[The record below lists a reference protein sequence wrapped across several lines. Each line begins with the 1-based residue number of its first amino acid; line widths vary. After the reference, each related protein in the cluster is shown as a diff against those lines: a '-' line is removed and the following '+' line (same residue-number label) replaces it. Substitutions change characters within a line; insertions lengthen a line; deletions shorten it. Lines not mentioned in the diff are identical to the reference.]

1 MRMLLPA
8 LYREGAKLCG
18 DAELEMLQKTAEEI
32 LRRYGAF
39 QHCIVRQNAFL
50 QKLFEPFLQWI
61 DH

>member
-32 LRRYGAF
+32 YDDMELSALY
-39 QHCIVRQNAFL
+39 RQANAFL
-50 QKLFEPFLQWI
+50 QNCLSRFAM
-61 DH
+61 D